1 MARSAISELPRGKGH
16 QAANPQPEDLLSSVA
31 AARRPAPLMAAGPDR
46 SWPPRNQQAGPRLR
60 PGGAAAALAA
70 VPRRPSSVPARLV
83 SDALRSPGE
92 PVPASVRPELEGRL
106 GADLSDVRVHVG
118 RVARVSAAVLGARAY
133 TAGNHVVIG
142 AGPADG
148 RLLAHEMTH
157 VVQQRHGPVAGTEA
171 GGGLT
176 VSDPGDRF
184 EREAEAGPPRAA
196 RPAPAAVPG
205 GRIQVQRMLI
215 DVPPAIGQPL
225 NLPAVLDTAGL
236 TDKEI
241 LDIAV
246 KVGKGNFGTAKQ
258 AADKL
263 VDALYK
269 AVFADDFL
277 KGAPVGIT
285 PSATIPTPA
294 PQVPVSAE
302 KEEEE
307 EEEEI
312 TPQAPPPAKKAM
324 SPAAPATKQKRPR
337 LNPEFPTVHDN
348 SHFHRTDQKRIQGV
362 WITKD
367 KKAVR
372 KLVNDAL
379 DRIYRDQGVTVGPS
393 KPGSTTYVVDMGATQ
408 VGYISGSK
416 YDRGTKKD
424 VSALPPATHIVVYVH
439 NTSRAVISAFP
450 GSPGDL

>member
-1 MARSAISELPRGKGH
+1 
-16 QAANPQPEDLLSSVA
+16 
-31 AARRPAPLMAAGPDR
+31 
-46 SWPPRNQQAGPRLR
+46 
-60 PGGAAAALAA
+60 
-70 VPRRPSSVPARLV
+70 VPARLV

-118 RVARVSAAVLGARAY
+118 RAARASAAVLGARAY

-142 AGPADG
+142 AGHADG

-157 VVQQRHGPVAGTEA
+157 VVQQRRGPVAGTEA
-171 GGGLT
+171 GEGLT

-184 EREAEAGPPRAA
+184 EHEAEAGPPRAA
-196 RPAPAAVPG
+196 RPAPAAVPD
-205 GRIQVQRMLI
+205 GRIQVQRMRI
-215 DVPPAIGQPL
+215 DVPPVIGQSL

-241 LDIAV
+241 LDIAA

-258 AADKL
+258 AADAL
-263 VDALYK
+263 VDDLYK

-285 PSATIPTPA
+285 PPAAVPAPA

-302 KEEEE
+302 KGE

-312 TPQAPPPAKKAM
+312 AAPQVPPPAKKAM
-324 SPAAPATKQKRPR
+324 SPAASATKQKRPR

-379 DRIYRDQGVTVGPS
+379 DLIYRDQGVTVGTS

-439 NTSRAVISAFP
+439 NTSRVVISAFP